1 MKETQKMTET
11 QKNFCIG
18 EFIISLALT
27 GLYIFLVRN
36 TPEGLLQI
44 ICKIFCAICAL
55 CSIILVIVFLS
66 DYYSKGKIEHGE
78 KDYAEE

>member
-1 MKETQKMTET
+1 MTET
-11 QKNFCIG
+11 QKNFWIV
-18 EFIISLALT
+18 EFIISLVLT
-27 GLYIFLVRN
+27 GLNFFLARN
-36 TPEGLLQI
+36 TPEGFIQI